1 MSGRMGG
8 PLPVEQQRKL
18 KAAVDV
24 IGRTGA
30 HSIQIRWSDDEEPTV
45 WFVVAEF
52 DEDVWE
58 TASGRDPIE
67 AALRCAEQLLD
78 GGQCRHCGLPSAL
91 DTDWENPLATFAAK
105 AGLPIC
111 SYTYDPELATF
122 RRSCEGE
129 VTAA

>member
-1 MSGRMGG
+1 MSLDT
-8 PLPVEQQRKL
+8 LPPEQQRKL

-30 HSIQIRWSDDEEPTV
+30 HNIQIRWSDDEQPVV
-45 WFVVAEF
+45 WFVVASY

-58 TASGRDPIE
+58 TAAGRDPID
-67 AALRCAEQLLD
+67 ALLRCAAQLID
-78 GGQCRHCGLPSAL
+78 GGQCRHCGRPSAL
-91 DTDWENPLATFAAK
+91 DTDWENPLSTFAAQV
-105 AGLPIC
+105 GLPIC

-129 VTAA
+129 ASAA